1 MIECL
6 EKGAEVLIQMGGGC
20 RYGYYAELQEKTLK
34 DLGYNCKV
42 INLVTEGETN
52 IKRINKLLKQI
63 NPKYSKIKTIYY
75 SFITLK
81 MVKYMDTIDDY
92 IRENIGFE
100 QIEGSFEAL
109 KEEIVN

>member
-1 MIECL
+1 MFRKRCRSFNT
-6 EKGAEVLIQMGGGC
+6 MGGGC

-81 MVKYMDTIDDY
+81 MVNIWTLLMTI
-92 IRENIGFE
+92 
-100 QIEGSFEAL
+100 
-109 KEEIVN
+109 